1 MGGWYLRR
9 AVAWPLVVGWSVAGA
24 ASALMV
30 LAWHSWAPVGLPLA
44 SVATVAAASF
54 AFDDPALAVTA
65 QAPRGAW
72 ACRLRATVAVAPPF
86 VAWCVIA
93 TLPAELRGSIG
104 DWGLVIGGLAGA
116 AVGVALAASAL
127 LVTRPGAEVAAA
139 VVLCG
144 LAPLVAGSLIEIGQA
159 YPQPRLSA
167 GGRVLGNDRAV
178 LGAGLAAFGLRRR
191 AR

>member
-1 MGGWYLRR
+1 MSGWYLRR
-9 AVAWPLVVGWSVAGA
+9 AVAWPLVGGWSIAGA

-30 LAWHSWAPVGLPLA
+30 LLWHAWAPLGLPLA
-44 SVATVAAASF
+44 TLAAVAAASF
-54 AFDDPALAVTA
+54 VFDDPALAVTA

-72 ACRLRATVAVAPPF
+72 ACRRRATVAVAPPL
-86 VAWCVIA
+86 VAWCLIA
-93 TLPAELRGSIG
+93 SLPAEVRGSIG

-127 LVTRPGAEVAAA
+127 LVSRPGAEVAAA
-139 VVLCG
+139 AVLVG
-144 LAPLVAGSLIEIGQA
+144 LAPLVAGTLIEIGQA

-167 GGRVLGNDRAV
+167 GWRIVWIDLAV
-178 LGAGLAAFGLRRR
+178 LGAGLAAFDLRRR